1 MLEESTER
9 WGWEVGRGQVV
20 TKNLVW
26 QLSSLNFTQNVME
39 KYWAVLSSLFY
50 FRKLILGVIEKL
62 DWRDGGEGGQAE
74 EQRPVRGLLQ
84 RVRWDMRSA
93 WTQAVVSACRS
104 EKGFQV
110 WRKQKWRDADYPE
123 NMAFSIN
130 TLKNWSKCDLST
142 IKAVHILYLQI
153 NTNPIHVF
161 EVDNYHC

>member
-1 MLEESTER
+1 MRLGGRKGTGGHKRPCMATEQFEFYPECN
-9 WGWEVGRGQVV
+9 GEI
-20 TKNLVW
+20 
-26 QLSSLNFTQNVME
+26 LSG
-39 KYWAVLSSLFY
+39 LSSLFY

-62 DWRDGGEGGQAE
+62 DWRDGGEGGRAE

-110 WRKQKWRDADYPE
+110 LRKQKWRDADYPE
-123 NMAFSIN
+123 NMAFFIN